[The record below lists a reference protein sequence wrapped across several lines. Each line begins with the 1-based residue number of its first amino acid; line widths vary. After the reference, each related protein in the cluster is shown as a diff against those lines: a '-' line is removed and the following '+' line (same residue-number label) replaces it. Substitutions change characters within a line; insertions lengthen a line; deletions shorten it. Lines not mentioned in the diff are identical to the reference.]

1 MEQQLLA
8 ASLRSRHD
16 FDLIREYIDMRL
28 ATYSKPFQI
37 LMVKVGEYYK
47 RDIDVSYVDVAIL
60 LAQVAE
66 SIRNEKH
73 VARFTE
79 LVNESLATTGSDINV
94 RAAIL
99 LAKQQEVGDKLAQ
112 ALAQDAA
119 GNERV
124 DKLIEE
130 LRHLRTLTNLDELE
144 GNELEAFTN
153 VDLNSLIHKEF
164 SSEGLLAIYPSS
176 LNERLDGGVR
186 GGHHVL
192 VFAQVETGKSATCIN
207 INCGFAR
214 HGHKTM
220 YVINEDRPED
230 IILRHISNLSGMTK
244 YQIRENPQA
253 AEGKARENG
262 WENIIV
268 INAEPGTPNQIE
280 DAIEKHDP
288 AAVIVDQLRNLQV
301 KAESRVNQLEL
312 AATSMRNIGKRTN
325 KVIVSVT
332 QAGDS
337 ATNKLILDKG
347 DVDFS
352 NVGIPSQ
359 MDVMIGVGMD
369 PTYEEQGL
377 RHISLCKNKISGR
390 HENFPVRI
398 VPQLSRIVSV

>member
-47 RDIDVSYVDVAIL
+47 RDIDVTYVDIPIL
-60 LAQVAE
+60 LTQVAE
-66 SIRNEKH
+66 SIRNDKH

-79 LVNESLATTGSDINV
+79 LVNEALATTGSDINV

-99 LAKQQEVGDKLAQ
+99 LAKQQEVGDKLSQ
-112 ALAQDAA
+112 ALAMDA
-119 GNERV
+119 GGEKI
-124 DKLIEE
+124 DPLIEE
-130 LRHLRTLTNLDELE
+130 LRHLRTLTNLEELD
-144 GNELEAFTN
+144 GNKLEAFTN
-153 VDLNSLIHKEF
+153 VDLKSLIHKEF
-164 SSEGLLAIYPSS
+164 SSEGLIPIYPSS
-176 LNERLDGGVR
+176 LNERLDGGAR
-186 GGHHVL
+186 GGHHLL
-192 VFAQVETGKSATCIN
+192 VFAQVETGKSAMCIN
-207 INCGFAR
+207 MDCGFAR
-214 HGHKTM
+214 HGYKSL
-220 YVINEDRPED
+220 YVINEDRPDD
-230 IILRHISNLSGMTK
+230 IILRHIANLSGMTK
-244 YQIRENPQA
+244 YQIRDNPTL
-253 AEGKARENG
+253 AEDRARENG
-262 WENIIV
+262 WENITV

-280 DAIEKHDP
+280 DAIEEHDP
-288 AAVIVDQLRNLQV
+288 AVVIVDQLRNLQV

-325 KVIVSVT
+325 KLIVSVT

-369 PTYEEQGL
+369 PTYEAEGL